1 MKYILILLY
10 LILGIFNTQAQTI
23 YSHAYGRSNHK
34 AVIFIHGGP
43 SGNSTLFEGTT
54 AQNLADQGFYV
65 IVYDRRGEGRSADP
79 AAKFTYEEAF
89 NDLNDIYKKYN
100 LKSANIIAHSFGG
113 LVGTLFSEKYPEKVH
128 ILILAGAL
136 FSQQET
142 YNHILTSVKK
152 TYTVEND
159 TAMLKR
165 VAYVEGL
172 DKNTAEYRKGCFDL
186 AGKNGY
192 FKVQNP
198 SDDAL
203 ALNKNYEAS
212 IFYKTNIKNQNAPIS
227 FYKNEPLKNIDTKP
241 VLEKIKNKKIKLFA
255 IYGKQDGIFSDKQIE
270 DMKRITGKNKFV
282 YLDNCSHYL
291 FVDQQQEF
299 LAAVK
304 KWLYFN

>member
-1 MKYILILLY
+1 MKPILVSLY
-10 LILGIFNTQAQTI
+10 LILSIFFAKAQTI
-23 YSHAYGRSNHK
+23 YSHAYGNRTNK

-54 AQNLADQGFYV
+54 AQKLADKGFYV

-79 AAKFTYEEAF
+79 DAKFTYQEAF
-89 NDLNDIYKKYN
+89 NDLNGIYEKYN

-113 LVGTLFSEKYPEKVH
+113 LVGTLFSEKYPKKVNT
-128 ILILAGAL
+128 LILAGAL

-152 TYTVEND
+152 IYALKND
-159 TAMLKR
+159 TTMLKT

-172 DKNTAEYRKGCFDL
+172 DKNSAEYRKGCFDL

-192 FKVQNP
+192 FKLEHPDKEAV
-198 SDDAL
+198 D
-203 ALNKNYEAS
+203 LNKNYEAG
-212 IFYKTNIKNQNAPIS
+212 IFYKTNIRNHNAPIN
-227 FYKNEPLKNIDTKP
+227 FYKNEPLKNIDTKAI
-241 VLEKIKNKKIKLFA
+241 LKKIKDKKIRLFA

-270 DMKRITGKNKFV
+270 DMKHITGKNNFV

-291 FVDQQQEF
+291 FVDQQQSF
-299 LAAVK
+299 LSAVK
-304 KWLYFN
+304 KWLKVY